1 MTSEFPQTERVT
13 SGPGFWPDGSSRIV
27 TCILVIILFCI
38 LLLAIFCCYNKKCF
52 DKWTNPRSE
61 YRRQGKVLIPGPYK
75 NIWKYFLDF
84 VGLEKA
90 CSRSETNLSQNS
102 FEYSEVTMNCHQP
115 MSSLLANDQRL
126 PPTHQINAYTLSRDG
141 DGALLM
147 SHEHNRNDE
156 TDSGCSSMPGENSLL
171 RWFLSFDWSAN
182 QMKDVEVNFILN

>member
-1 MTSEFPQTERVT
+1 MQYSAATTKNVLT
-13 SGPGFWPDGSSRIV
+13 NGPIP
-27 TCILVIILFCI
+27 
-38 LLLAIFCCYNKKCF
+38 
-52 DKWTNPRSE
+52 
-61 YRRQGKVLIPGPYK
+61 VLIIVDKVSYLT
-75 NIWKYFLDF
+75 IYFDSYHFLDL

-115 MSSLLANDQRL
+115 MSSLLANEHSSRL
-126 PPTHQINAYTLSRDG
+126 PPTHQIHAYTLARDG

-171 RWFLSFDWSAN
+171 R
-182 QMKDVEVNFILN
+182 